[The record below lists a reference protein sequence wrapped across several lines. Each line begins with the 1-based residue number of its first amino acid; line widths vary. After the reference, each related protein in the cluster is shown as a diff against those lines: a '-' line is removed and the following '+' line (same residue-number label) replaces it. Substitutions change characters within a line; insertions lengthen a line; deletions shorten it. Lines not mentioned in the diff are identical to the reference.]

1 MKYQY
6 YYNPNI
12 LNDSETQK
20 VNKFVDIAH
29 KQLSKNLITESEY
42 QFRIA
47 KFLLNNYSDDLA
59 SEIYTNLRK

>member
-20 VNKFVDIAH
+20 VNKFVDMAH
-29 KQLSKNLITESEY
+29 KQLLKNRYTYS

>member
-20 VNKFVDIAH
+20 VNKFCDIAH
-29 KQLSKNLITESEY
+29 KQLSKNLITEKEC

-47 KFLLNNYSDDLA
+47 KFLLKNYSDDLA
-59 SEIYTNLRK
+59 TEIYTNLRK

>member
-20 VNKFVDIAH
+20 VNKFCDIAH
-29 KQLSKNLITESEY
+29 KQLSKNLITEKEC

-47 KFLLNNYSDDLA
+47 KFLLKNYSDDLA

>member
-1 MKYQY
+1 MKCQY
-6 YYNPNI
+6 YFNPDI

-20 VNKFVDIAH
+20 VNKFVDIAYN
-29 KQLSKNLITESEY
+29 QLSKHLITEKEY